1 MKKKKICRELKLS
14 ILLAITVTNSAMA
27 GSIFHSFSNNDFSKG
42 FDIETKLNHSYVEY
56 NNTKYSCHDI
66 GKAAPAEAT
75 VDNKVLYKF
84 VLTQSENVKD
94 NSGVSAVFYNGM
106 DKTLKFS
113 DDSEFYVK
121 TDLNGTGN
129 NSLNALTAYSG
140 NLVFD
145 GNAKFTAI
153 AQGENGKSAYGL
165 AIFDVN
171 GYATAKF
178 YGENLD
184 VSLQTDTARLYS
196 ENNKYC
202 EAAGIYSYKSDIIT
216 SSDTKTN
223 IFIVGTSSSDNATP
237 VYGILSEAGMVD
249 LQGDT
254 KIKVMSA
261 GGDSSIINPN
271 SKVAAGTAVGV
282 KVINGF
288 YNTTSGTQSG
298 FASVNLNN
306 VEIEVKNSGDK
317 GKAIGLE
324 TSEFLK
330 DNNQVQ
336 LQVNGNVAIDVEGAE
351 SSGVEIKDSTNAVI
365 GNDTSNISIV
375 AKSTKNDEYA
385 HSFLASNGSSMQVKG
400 DNINLYGNVLVDNA
414 VFHET
419 SKNFD
424 LKGNFI
430 VRNGGSSEVYFE
442 KGVFNGDVI
451 ADKGKIAL
459 QGSDNTVNGVIQ
471 SKNDGIVS
479 LNGTDSVYNLQH
491 MEAASGGKIKVGAS
505 TTINV
510 DSMYVSGENYLA
522 VVENDSSLEVA
533 SDAKLRILNAEKGQ
547 EFNIVQGSNETKWLL
562 KNISAD
568 NFMLQYEQKE
578 DSSDYIITTV
588 VADAAEVFDGAVIIP
603 KALTQNLRLAD
614 KGDAA
619 FDFFTAV
626 TDSNNF
632 TKEQAINAINSAA
645 DMHELGGV
653 NHAAYSVHN
662 AMTDAVADHLS
673 LAVHEHDGHEHDKDI
688 WAHYI
693 HNKENI
699 RGMNLGGL
707 NANYDLQYNGI
718 VVGSDLYNKGKA
730 VAGLALSYAD
740 GSVNSGTASSHT
752 RNEADYYG
760 ISLYGRIKNGGS
772 ALLGDISYM
781 HGSNDLTQHNSGHDI
796 TASVKT
802 DAFSVG
808 VKAEQ
813 EFKTGAG
820 RVVPYAGLRYMHLG
834 AGSYTNSLGLHYDAD
849 DQNLL
854 LLPVGVA
861 YSCELKT
868 GSWSFRPVIDLGYV
882 WTMGDREADM
892 TVSLN
897 GASDGFGFNTA
908 DSGSFVSRFA
918 LEAEKNNITYGLCYE
933 YQKGDSVKANKWL
946 ANLTVSF

>member
-1 MKKKKICRELKLS
+1 MKKLVKKKSLQRQILASVLALGMINVCGVEGAERINEGKYTFTLGEKVLNSTDLSDLHVVSNDERSNFYQHAILSNDVQTAKIILDDIANICVE
-14 ILLAITVTNSAMA
+14 
-27 GSIFHSFSNNDFSKG
+27 SKG
-42 FDIETKLNHSYVEY
+42 EGQSRAIFLVNDEFIAKHDVTIESTTDKGQWATGFVSSNSKNEFQGNLNIVSRNNNLENKGCHNYGEEGSWNDWQASRVIAFDVEGGSVTDIYGKATIRAEGASFNQAIYSYQAETTFHDDADISASSSRYNGFGEDVRVINLEGDSPDIYKTSLKFLG
-56 NNTKYSCHDI
+56 NNTKI
-66 GKAAPAEAT
+66 TGEAT
-75 VDNKVLYKF
+75 NGNIIGVY
-84 VLTQSENVKD
+84 S
-94 NSGVSAVFYNGM
+94 SGGPDRVSINFA
-106 DKTLKFS
+106 
-113 DDSEFYVK
+113 
-121 TDLNGTGN
+121 
-129 NSLNALTAYSG
+129 
-140 NLVFD
+140 
-145 GNAKFTAI
+145 
-153 AQGENGKSAYGL
+153 GK
-165 AIFDVN
+165 
-171 GYATAKF
+171 
-178 YGENLD
+178 D
-184 VSLQTDTARLYS
+184 VSVDVYG
-196 ENNKYC
+196 KM
-202 EAAGIYSYKSDIIT
+202 
-216 SSDTKTN
+216 SS
-223 IFIVGTSSSDNATP
+223 
-237 VYGILSEAGMVD
+237 YGILSQYSGSIKAEKETDV
-249 LQGDT
+249 
-254 KIKVMSA
+254 KIKA
-261 GGDSSIINPN
+261 
-271 SKVAAGTAVGV
+271 TAD
-282 KVINGF
+282 
-288 YNTTSGTQSG
+288 
-298 FASVNLNN
+298 L
-306 VEIEVKNSGDK
+306 EE
-317 GKAIGLE
+317 AIGI
-324 TSEFLK
+324 F
-330 DNNQVQ
+330 
-336 LQVNGNVAIDVEGAE
+336 
-351 SSGVEIKDSTNAVI
+351 SG
-365 GNDTSNISIV
+365 
-375 AKSTKNDEYA
+375 EY
-385 HSFLASNGSSMQVKG
+385 NGSSG
-400 DNINLYGNVLVDNA
+400 NIYLDGNVV
-414 VFHET
+414 VT
-419 SKNFD
+419 SSGKYSYS
-424 LKGNFI
+424 
-430 VRNGGSSEVYFE
+430 VVSE
-442 KGVFNGDVI
+442 
-451 ADKGKIAL
+451 
-459 QGSDNTVNGVIQ
+459 
-471 SKNDGIVS
+471 GIVS
-479 LNGTDSVYNLQH
+479 LGSTGKTVSLTGDVVAQGGEISLNGSNNSVVGDIAAIDGGIVNLTAGNGVYNVQQ
-491 MEAASGGKIKVGAS
+491 MYAEERGV
-505 TTINV
+505 INV
-510 DSMYVSGENYLA
+510 GKDTTLNVSSEYLTGEEYLVYISDDGELNVDDS
-522 VVENDSSLEVA
+522 
-533 SDAKLRILNAEKGQ
+533 AKLRILNAEKGQ
-547 EFNIVQGSNETKWLL
+547 EFNIVQGSNKTKWLL
-562 KNISAD
+562 ENISAD

-662 AMTDAVADHLS
+662 AMTDAVAEHLS

-849 DQNLL
+849 EQNLL

-861 YSCELKT
+861 YSCELKKA
-868 GSWSFRPVIDLGYV
+868 SWSFRPVIDLGYV

-918 LEAEKNNITYGLCYE
+918 LEAEKNNITYGLGYE